1 MSEITTLAH
10 SNPRPPPGGFFTS
23 AFHCVVTRHD
33 HSAGFFTDTCHT
45 MLNKT
50 DKGRAELQPGQRT
63 LGQRERAVLLVAD
76 GRQAT
81 ATLQALFGGLGDG
94 IVRELLAQ
102 GYIVE
107 ETPPAP
113 VSQPAPEPAPAK
125 GSVDAFSGP
134 RSLASARMFLF
145 DLSERMFAPRDKALA
160 LRFREALREA
170 RDVSTMLAVSRE
182 MLVAIERMAGA
193 GRADAISERLA
204 RLLPESTLED
214 A

>member
-1 MSEITTLAH
+1 
-10 SNPRPPPGGFFTS
+10 
-23 AFHCVVTRHD
+23 
-33 HSAGFFTDTCHT
+33 

-76 GRQAT
+76 GRKAT
-81 ATLQALFGGLGDG
+81 ASLQALFGGLGAD
-94 IVRELLAQ
+94 IVRDLLAQ
-102 GYIVE
+102 GYIVD

-113 VSQPAPEPAPAK
+113 PAPPPPEPVVAK

-160 LRFREALREA
+160 LHFRDALREA
-170 RDVSTMLAVSRE
+170 RDAPTMLAVSRE

-193 GRADAISERLA
+193 DRADAISERLA
-204 RLLPESTLED
+204 KLLPESSLQD

>member
-1 MSEITTLAH
+1 
-10 SNPRPPPGGFFTS
+10 
-23 AFHCVVTRHD
+23 
-33 HSAGFFTDTCHT
+33 

-76 GRQAT
+76 GRKAT
-81 ATLQALFGGLGDG
+81 ASLQALFDGLGAD
-94 IVRELLAQ
+94 IVRELLAR
-102 GYIVE
+102 GYIVDE
-107 ETPPAP
+107 SPSAPAAAAAAAAASPPT
-113 VSQPAPEPAPAK
+113 PEPTVAK

-145 DLSERMFAPRDKALA
+145 DLSERMFAPRDRTLA
-160 LRFREALREA
+160 LHFREALRGA
-170 RDVSTMLAVSRE
+170 RDAPTMLAVSRE

-204 RLLPESTLED
+204 KLLPESTLEGT
-214 A
+214 

>member
-1 MSEITTLAH
+1 
-10 SNPRPPPGGFFTS
+10 
-23 AFHCVVTRHD
+23 
-33 HSAGFFTDTCHT
+33 

-76 GRQAT
+76 GSKAT
-81 ATLQALFGGLGDG
+81 ASLQALFGGLGAD
-94 IVRELLAQ
+94 IVHNLLAS

-107 ETPPAP
+107 DAPPAP
-113 VSQPAPEPAPAK
+113 VAPPEPAAPR

-160 LRFREALREA
+160 SRFRDALREA
-170 RDVSTMLAVSRE
+170 RDAPTMLAVSRE
-182 MLVAIERMAGA
+182 MLVAIEQMAGA
-193 GRADAISERLA
+193 ARADAISERLA
-204 RLLPESTLED
+204 KLLPESALEN